1 MLIRLIRFLANL
13 NISRTFIPNVVNEWN
28 KLDRGI
34 HSSSSYSLFRN
45 TLLKLIRPVQKRSLK
60 LMIQ

>member
-13 NISRTFIPNVVNEWN
+13 NISRTFIPNVVNERN

-45 TLLKLIRPVQKRSLK
+45 KLLKLIRPVQKRSLK